1 MWAEVRRERW
11 RAEHGTTCN
20 ARSAPPIARTCRQ
33 CVACRDEV
41 GLKLILFRNNSLE
54 FIEMSAAQKKKFGQ
68 NILIPTSPKIDVI
81 LVNVSGEGAP
91 SPLSYFPSLNT
102 LVRSCTH

>member
-20 ARSAPPIARTCRQ
+20 ACSAPPMARTYRQ

-41 GLKLILFRNNSLE
+41 GLKLILLHNNSLE
-54 FIEMSAAQKKKFGQ
+54 FIEMSAAQKKKSLDRIFLFLFSKDRCDPRECFRGGHTGEE
-68 NILIPTSPKIDVI
+68 LHPLAMP
-81 LVNVSGEGAP
+81 SG
-91 SPLSYFPSLNT
+91 
-102 LVRSCTH
+102 

>member
-41 GLKLILFRNNSLE
+41 GLKLILFHNNSLE
-54 FIEMSAAQKKKFGQ
+54 FIEMSAAQKKRLDRIFLFHFSKDRCDPRECFQGGCT
-68 NILIPTSPKIDVI
+68 LATE
-81 LVNVSGEGAP
+81 L
-91 SPLSYFPSLNT
+91 FSLT
-102 LVRSCTH
+102 